1 MTEKERVMVG
11 KDGVDVGKRRPFRN
25 GQEDK
30 TRDEGNQNIRCVWV
44 RRDKK
49 KKKMAEINSA

>member
-30 TRDEGNQNIRCVWV
+30 TREEGNQNIRCVWV

-49 KKKMAEINSA
+49 KKNG